1 MDEKRGGIHRNG
13 VPLNFCLYLY
23 PDPGQKIVTVVTFF
37 AKSLKKKSAPGRK
50 SAPLRLFL
58 FFQQFFKLIELA
70 QFDFMA

>member
-13 VPLNFCLYLY
+13 VLLDFCLYLY

-37 AKSLKKKSAPGRK
+37 AKSSKKIGSGRK

>member
-23 PDPGQKIVTVVTFF
+23 PDPGQKIVPVVTFF
-37 AKSLKKKSAPGRK
+37 AKSSKKIGSGRK

>member
-1 MDEKRGGIHRNG
+1 MDKKRGGIHRNG

-23 PDPGQKIVTVVTFF
+23 PYSGQKIVTVVTFF
-37 AKSLKKKSAPGRK
+37 AKSLKKSAPGRK

>member
-1 MDEKRGGIHRNG
+1 MDEKEAESIGTGFLWISASTYTRIRDRKLL
-13 VPLNFCLYLY
+13 PLLLFS
-23 PDPGQKIVTVVTFF
+23 QKVR
-37 AKSLKKKSAPGRK
+37 KKSAPGRK